1 MNSRVAHHLSKLEI
15 LRHAIGPR
23 PLGSPGWERARR
35 YIKYVLGSLDLDF
48 DLFRF
53 RLPLV
58 SPSQAEVR
66 IFTGGWKPISCS
78 GLLGSPSCRD
88 LEGEL
93 RFVKFG
99 REEDYGSSQFSGS
112 PVVVLAAL
120 GKIPVSEKARIAA
133 RHGAAALL
141 LFPIYSSNPVP
152 VAASFGEA
160 PIPTLIIGSADASSL
175 GQPGLKARISVAS
188 ETQEFACEDILV
200 EFGEGEP
207 SCLLAAHY
215 DAGPIQNGSSGSAMG
230 AAVLLALLATFR
242 CRGIPGRLTVAFL
255 DAEELVSAGSAL
267 YFEFLES
274 NGLIGD
280 LALAVDLN
288 DLGSGGPLSLVV
300 SDEHYGPASRLAFRL
315 HQALMRVGLQASV
328 KTPPLGAWVKM
339 TSYPKGLPL
348 LALKG
353 GDQGRPTLDAHL
365 ASQVVEALDMAL
377 AGSSTQGIGPAEQ
390 GKVPTRVPESWQ
402 TWTLTVSD
410 IV

>member
-1 MNSRVAHHLSKLEI
+1 MNSRVAHHLSKFEI

-35 YIKYVLGSLDLDF
+35 YIKCVLGSLDLDF
-48 DLFRF
+48 DVLRF

-66 IFTGGWKPISCS
+66 IFTGGWKPISCR

-99 REEDYGSSQFSGS
+99 RGEDYGPSEFYTS

-133 RHGAAALL
+133 RRGAAALL
-141 LFPIYSSNPVP
+141 LFPVYSSNPVP

-160 PIPTLIIGSADASSL
+160 PIPALIIGSADASGL

-215 DAGPIQNGSSGSAMG
+215 DAGPVQNGSSGSAMG
-230 AAVLLALLATFR
+230 TAVLLALLATFR
-242 CRGIPGRLTVAFL
+242 CRGIARRLTAAFF

-274 NGLIGD
+274 KGLIGD
-280 LALAVDLN
+280 LALTVDLN
-288 DLGSGGPLSLVV
+288 DLGSGGPLGLVV
-300 SDEHYGPASRLAFRL
+300 SDEHYGPASRLAIQL
-315 HQALMRVGLQASV
+315 HQALVRVGVHASV
-328 KTPPLGAWVKM
+328 KTAALGAWVEM

-353 GDQGRPTLDAHL
+353 GEQGRKSLDRHLTCELVETLDRVL
-365 ASQVVEALDMAL
+365 V
-377 AGSSTQGIGPAEQ
+377 GISTSDVGTAEGRGIP
-390 GKVPTRVPESWQ
+390 GKCY
-402 TWTLTVSD
+402 
-410 IV
+410 